1 MKTIKY
7 FVLSLVA
14 GLGMASCA
22 NEYEYEPAPQDAV
35 EDRAQV
41 SFPEGNISIEADPN
55 GATTQVVTINR
66 ANKNG
71 ECKVNFEVL
80 ENTDDKI
87 TFTTPIFQDGDST
100 ATFEIDFS
108 QCEVGKPYTLKLQ
121 VKNPELVSQYD
132 AGTTYTFDVIRVK
145 WNPAGFY
152 YDKAGN
158 KVEGEVMYT
167 EDLLTTFFSV
177 QNVTYPVE
185 LEERDD
191 MPGMYRLKNAYG
203 ERYPYNDPGD
213 YDPDND
219 YYIVIDATDPEK
231 VYIPSLTNLGFN
243 WGYGDFYTWSLS
255 GYYLNRG
262 NEANAEPNYGKL
274 ENGCITFPEK
284 ALMIAMEEYNNFGL
298 YTANS
303 KGAFCVVINPDEVV
317 PPLYEANIE
326 TDFDFDEEL
335 TANYMS
341 GFLKSK
347 HQTTLWRGT
356 CVVTTDDCDKRF
368 AEEHGTLFI
377 LEAPYAE
384 GYDFKFFVKNGRVSV
399 PEGYEAQATGLVAL
413 NQDVYAVINGTSRY
427 DEETKSLTLNISFV
441 NKNGSM
447 EYGTADEVMKVSSWN
462 DLGQGIMQDDIIIPL
477 YGEDPVAYYVQFQ
490 EKGDEPGIIRV
501 VNPFGPNNYPYY
513 NALVGIG
520 CTMPEEG
527 ETLVINCVDPDGVY
541 VEKQD
546 LHMDLG
552 DGEME
557 FISLGADFLEQGYPF
572 AQVKA
577 AGYFGK
583 YNKTSGMITFP
594 TVTSNSGRDFQGYLY
609 EGGQLAYYAGMNG
622 GIAFKVPTAAAARM
636 ETLKAT
642 PSVTNLKKH
651 TARTKIVKPFISGA
665 NKTANKYTVRKSG
678 KAPKAQLSAKR
689 MKNMDAASVLR

>member
-1 MKTIKY
+1 MKIFNKYSILGTIA
-7 FVLSLVA
+7 LL
-14 GLGMASCA
+14 LTSCSS
-22 NEYEYEPAPQDAV
+22 
-35 EDRAQV
+35 EDEWKPGDPVTNDYAKV
-41 SFPEGNISIEADPN
+41 SFTESSTVINVDPADTPIQ
-55 GATTQVVTINR
+55 TFTVQR
-66 ANKNG
+66 ADSVGKL
-71 ECKVNFEVL
+71 EVNFEIV
-80 ENTDDKI
+80 ENTDDAIKVSKPV
-87 TFTTPIFQDGDST
+87 FEDGET
-100 ATFEIDFS
+100 EATFDIDYSACEI
-108 QCEVGKPYTLKLQ
+108 GKTYTLAISIIDPTLTS
-121 VKNPELVSQYD
+121 PYD
-132 AGTTYTFDVIRVK
+132 QGTYFKFTVTRVK
-145 WNPAGFY
+145 WNPVGFY
-152 YDKAGN
+152 YDAAGN

-177 QNVTYPVE
+177 KNETYPVE
-185 LEERDD
+185 MEERDD
-191 MPGMYRLKNAYG
+191 MPGMYRLKNVYG
-203 ERYPYNDPGD
+203 ARYPNNEPGD

-219 YYIVIDATDPEK
+219 YYIVIDATNPKK

-243 WGYGDFYTWSLS
+243 WGYGNFYTWSLS
-255 GYYLNRG
+255 GYYLRKG
-262 NEANAEPNYGKL
+262 DEASAELYYGKL

-284 ALMIAMEEYNNFGL
+284 ALMIAMEDYNDFGL
-298 YTANS
+298 YQAN
-303 KGAFCVVINPDEVV
+303 GNGMFRVVINPDEDV

-335 TANYMS
+335 TSDYES
-341 GFLKSK
+341 TFLKSK
-347 HQTTLWRGT
+347 RETTLWRGT

-384 GYDFKFFVKNGRVSV
+384 GYDFKFCVKNGRVSV
-399 PEGYEAQATGLVAL
+399 PKGYEAQATGLQAL
-413 NQDVYAVINGTSRY
+413 NQDVYAVINGTSCY
-427 DEETKSLTLNISFV
+427 DEETKTLTLNISFV
-441 NKNGSM
+441 NKNGSL
-447 EYGTADEVMKVSSWN
+447 EYGTADETMKVSSWN
-462 DLGQGIMQDDIIIPL
+462 DLGKGIMQDDIIIPL
-477 YGEDPVAYYVQFQ
+477 YGMEPVAYYVQFQ

-501 VNPFGPNNYPYY
+501 VNPFGPDNYPYY
-513 NALVGIG
+513 NDLVGIG

-622 GIAFKVPTAAAARM
+622 GIAFQVPTAAAARM

-651 TARTKIVKPFISGA
+651 TARTKIVKPFISGVK
-665 NKTANKYTVRKSG
+665 KTANKYTVRKSG

-689 MKNMDAASVLR
+689 MKNMDAAAVLR